1 MPAIALVRSL
11 RGRTQRD
18 LARALGR
25 DRTQVSRYESG
36 ESPVAPEILHKIA
49 TFLHVP
55 LWLLLSDPAVLERWL
70 DDALDHPET
79 LPLEKCPS
87 AFDPS
92 TTENCTAGAGTG
104 AV

>member
-18 LARALGR
+18 VARALGR

-36 ESPVAPEILHKIA
+36 ESPVTPEILHKIA
-49 TFLHVP
+49 AFLRVP
-55 LWLLLSDPAVLERWL
+55 LWLLLSDAALIERWI

-79 LPLEKCPS
+79 LPLGECPP
-87 AFDPS
+87 AFDPCATGS
-92 TTENCTAGAGTG
+92 CTAGAGTG
-104 AV
+104 DV